1 MNQYEIIIGYLAA
14 LTGRFRDDERGLGVA
29 ETIVLTGFALLGAA
43 TIAVILWG
51 KLKGGAGG
59 VDVPAP
65 QAP

>member
-29 ETIVLTGFALLGAA
+29 ETIVLTGFALVATAA
-43 TIAVILWG
+43 IAIVLWT
-51 KLKGGAGG
+51 KLKGGAN
-59 VDVPAP
+59 DINVPSP

>member
-1 MNQYEIIIGYLAA
+1 MTQYQMIVGYLTA
-14 LTGRFRDDERGLGVA
+14 LAGRFRDDERGIGVA

-43 TIAVILWG
+43 AIAVILWG

-59 VDVPAP
+59 IDVPAP